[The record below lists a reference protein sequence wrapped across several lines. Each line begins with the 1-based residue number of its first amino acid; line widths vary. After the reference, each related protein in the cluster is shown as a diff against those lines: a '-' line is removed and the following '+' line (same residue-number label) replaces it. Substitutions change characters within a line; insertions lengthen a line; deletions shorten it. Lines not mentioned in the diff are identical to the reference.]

1 MVLRKADINLT
12 KQKDC
17 KDGKYSQV
25 LPNGLDNK
33 LRKDLDCVKKIR
45 AHQGLRHFWGLHVH
59 SQHPKTTRSTN
70 FSIFPDQVV
79 AYVIPSED
87 PKRSCVTLHPTEC
100 VGSVIVTVSLNVVVV
115 NIVVIVNQ

>member
-1 MVLRKADINLT
+1 MKLQDFFCKELYTCPLLFFILPQKQRTTMGHHKITDWLLNR
-12 KQKDC
+12 QKDC

-59 SQHPKTTRSTN
+59 SQHPKTTRCCSRTMGISKISEK
-70 FSIFPDQVV
+70 FQPDDWVL
-79 AYVIPSED
+79 IKS
-87 PKRSCVTLHPTEC
+87 
-100 VGSVIVTVSLNVVVV
+100 
-115 NIVVIVNQ
+115 